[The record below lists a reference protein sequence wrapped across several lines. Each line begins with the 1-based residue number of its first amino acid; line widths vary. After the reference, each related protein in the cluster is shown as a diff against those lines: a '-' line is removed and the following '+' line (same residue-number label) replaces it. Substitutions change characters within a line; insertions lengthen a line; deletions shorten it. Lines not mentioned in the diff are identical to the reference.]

1 MLRGA
6 ELPVEGVT
14 SPLRLPRIRDLVT
27 ARVAVTLGGVIALS
41 TVLRFVLAWWLPVP
55 WIFADELIYSE
66 LAKSFAATGTLSVRE
81 VPGLGYGPLYPILI
95 SPAYAVFDSVPHAYL
110 AIKAINSLV
119 MSCAAVPVYFL
130 AHRLVSRGWA
140 FAVASLSVA
149 IPSLVYTG
157 MVMTESLYYPVFLA
171 TVLAIVRTVERP
183 TASRQLAV
191 VALVALGPLIR
202 FQAVVL
208 IPALLTSIAVVSA
221 ADVVAERARP
231 WPSELRRRLWAYR
244 PTFVSLAAC
253 LAALAAW
260 EWGRG
265 RSLFASFGTAAGVWH
280 QDYSVAA
287 VARWFV
293 YHVAELDLYA
303 GVLPFAAL
311 LVLATFT
318 FTRNDR
324 SLRVLAAVSVSTSF
338 WLLLVVSAYVSSL
351 ENNPGARLHIEDR
364 YTFYL
369 VPLLLIALAAWCT
382 HRLPRSRS
390 LTAIVGVI
398 AGLLPLAL
406 PFKTLIRNDAI
417 PDTFALLPWATVQAQ
432 KLVAPPDI
440 FIRVGVVTLALGL
453 LFFLLRPP
461 RLPFVAP
468 FLVLLNFAGIM
479 SAAEIRTHGA
489 AMAAAGSIQPD
500 HAWIDRRI
508 GTGAE
513 TVVIWSGRRDPRTI
527 WESEF
532 FNRSVGTIYYV
543 AGPTGIGLPEQHVRI
558 DRTGKL
564 YADGSTEP
572 VRAQYLLAD
581 RSVVP
586 RRGRLVTV
594 DRATGMR
601 LFATDSHR
609 GRSTVEIALP

>member
-1 MLRGA
+1 MR
-6 ELPVEGVT
+6 E
-14 SPLRLPRIRDLVT
+14 LVT
-27 ARVAVTLGGVIALS
+27 ARRVAVTLVGVIALS
-41 TVLRFVLAWWLPVP
+41 AVLRFALAWWLPVP

-66 LAKSFAATGTLSVRE
+66 LAKSLAATGTFSVRD

-95 SPAYAVFDSVPHAYL
+95 SPAYALFDSVPHAYL

-130 AHRLVSRGWA
+130 ARRLLSRGWA
-140 FAVASLSVA
+140 IAVASLSVA

-171 TVLAIVRTVERP
+171 TVLAIVRMAERP
-183 TASRQLAV
+183 TAYRQLLV

-202 FQAVVL
+202 FQAVLLV
-208 IPALLTSIAVVSA
+208 PALLTAVALVSVG
-221 ADVVAERARP
+221 DVVAEEAGA
-231 WPSELRRRLWAYR
+231 WPSELRKRLWVYR
-244 PTFVSLAAC
+244 PTFISLAGC

-265 RSLFASFGTAAGVWH
+265 RSLSASFGTAAGVWS
-280 QDYSVAA
+280 QDYSAGA

-318 FTRNDR
+318 FARSDR
-324 SLRVLAAVSVSTSF
+324 SIRVVAAVSVSTSF

-351 ENNPGARLHIEDR
+351 AHSQAALPHIEDR

-382 HRLPRSRS
+382 QRLPRSRS
-390 LTAIVGVI
+390 FAGIVGVI
-398 AGLLPLAL
+398 AGLLPLVI
-406 PFKTLIRNDAI
+406 PFKRLIRNDAI
-417 PDTFALLPWATVQAQ
+417 PDTFALLPWAEVRAHRLT
-432 KLVAPPDI
+432 APPDI
-440 FIRVGVVTLALGL
+440 LIRVGVVTLALGL
-453 LFFLLRPP
+453 LFFLLSPP

-468 FLVLLNFAGIM
+468 LLVVLNFAGIM

-489 AMAAAGSIQPD
+489 SLAAARSIRAD
-500 HAWIDRRI
+500 HDWIDRSV
-508 GTGAE
+508 GSGAD
-513 TVVIWSGRRDPRTI
+513 TVVLWRGRADSHAI
-527 WESEF
+527 WENEF
-532 FNRSVGTIYYV
+532 FNRSVGTIYYL
-543 AGPTGIGLPEQHVRI
+543 AGPTGIGLAEQHARV
-558 DRTGKL
+558 DRAGRL
-564 YADGSTEP
+564 YADGSTDP
-572 VRAQYLLAD
+572 VQAEYLLAD

-586 RRGRLVTV
+586 RRGRLVAI
-594 DRATGMR
+594 DHATGMR
-601 LFATDSHR
+601 LFATDSR
-609 GRSTVEIALP
+609 GGRSTVEIARP